1 MRSLVVEKAV
11 PEDSYAAAK
20 SVGVAP
26 QYDHQ
31 PVAEP
36 EGACGVP
43 CAERHGAYADSLLL
57 RMTQLYTG

>member
-1 MRSLVVEKAV
+1 MAMRSLVVEKAV

-43 CAERHGAYADSLLL
+43 CAE
-57 RMTQLYTG
+57 